1 VDRSELHADA
11 LGGWT
16 RNSRPPDGPPVL
28 LLHGGPG
35 MAYTYLDTL
44 DDEIGDG
51 YRVAAFQ
58 QRGLEPSS
66 VEGPFDVETAVADVA
81 AVLDALGW
89 DRAWIV
95 GHSWGG
101 HLLLHCAVAI
111 PDRMLGGLAVDLL
124 GGIGD
129 GGEAGFEAEL
139 LRRTPPEAAARA
151 HELDERGMRGAGTPE
166 EMRESL
172 ELLWPAYFASPDRTM
187 PFTDARTSIPA
198 YAGIWGSAKALLPGL
213 EASLGRL
220 QMPFGVVAGGAS
232 PMPVEDAAAATARA
246 IPGAWLEVVDGAG
259 HFPWFERPGS
269 IRAALDRL
277 TR

>member
-1 VDRSELHADA
+1 MDRSELHADE
-11 LGGWT
+11 LGGWV
-16 RNSRPPDGPPVL
+16 RGDGPPVL

-35 MAYTYLDTL
+35 MAYTYLETL
-44 DDEIGDG
+44 GDEIGDG
-51 YRVAAFQ
+51 YQVAAFQ

-89 DRAWIV
+89 DRAWII

-124 GGIGD
+124 GGVGD

-151 HELDERGMRGAGTPE
+151 QELDERGMRGEGTPE

-172 ELLWPAYFASPDRTM
+172 ELLWPAYFAAPDHTM

-198 YAGIWGSAKALLPGL
+198 YAGIWASAKALLPGL
-213 EASLGRL
+213 EASLARV

-269 IRAALDRL
+269 VRAALDRL

>member
-1 VDRSELHADA
+1 MDRSELHADA

-58 QRGLEPSS
+58 
-66 VEGPFDVETAVADVA
+66 
-81 AVLDALGW
+81 
-89 DRAWIV
+89 
-95 GHSWGG
+95 
-101 HLLLHCAVAI
+101 
-111 PDRMLGGLAVDLL
+111 
-124 GGIGD
+124 
-129 GGEAGFEAEL
+129 
-139 LRRTPPEAAARA
+139 
-151 HELDERGMRGAGTPE
+151 RGMRGEGTPE

-172 ELLWPAYFASPDRTM
+172 ELLWPAYFASPDHTM
-187 PFTDARTSIPA
+187 PFADARTSIPA
-198 YAGIWGSAKALLPGL
+198 YAGIWDSAKALLPG
-213 EASLGRL
+213 
-220 QMPFGVVAGGAS
+220 
-232 PMPVEDAAAATARA
+232 
-246 IPGAWLEVVDGAG
+246 LEVVDGAG

>member
-1 VDRSELHADA
+1 MPKRSAA
-11 LGGWT
+11 GCRSG
-16 RNSRPPDGPPVL
+16 DGPPVL

-44 DDEIGDG
+44 GEEIGDG

-58 QRGLEPSS
+58 QRGLEPST
-66 VEGPFDVETAVADVA
+66 VDGPFDVETAVADVA
-81 AVLDALGW
+81 AVLDALDW

-124 GGIGD
+124 GGVGD
-129 GGEAGFEAEL
+129 GGEAAFETEL
-139 LRRTPPEAAARA
+139 MRRTPPEAAARA
-151 HELDERGMRGAGTPE
+151 QELDERGMRGEGTPE
-166 EMRESL
+166 ELRESL
-172 ELLWPAYFASPDRTM
+172 ELLWPAYFAAPGHTM
-187 PFTDARTSIPA
+187 PFMDARTSIPA
-198 YAGIWGSAKALLPGL
+198 YAGVWESARRRLPAL
-213 EASLGRL
+213 EASLGTIA
-220 QMPFGVVAGGAS
+220 MPFGVVAGGGS
-232 PMPVEDAAAATARA
+232 PMPVDEAAAATARA

-259 HFPWFERPGS
+259 HFPWFERPGC